1 MTHNG
6 EVTDYIAKTRPW
18 QQKTS
23 NALREIVHD
32 TLAGVEEAF
41 LYGKPHFVLAGQNI
55 AVLHVAA
62 AKISFM
68 VFDAGAIEPIKGVL
82 RSLGSGDRKAV
93 DLKEDDTV
101 DAAFI
106 ADLLRRTTGQN

>member
-1 MTHNG
+1 MAHNG
-6 EVTDYIAKTRPW
+6 EVTAYIAKTGPW
-18 QQKTS
+18 QQKTA
-23 NALREIVHD
+23 NTLRATVHE
-32 TLAGVEEAF
+32 TLTGVEEAF
-41 LYGKPHFVLAGQNI
+41 LYGKPHFVLDGLNI

-62 AKISFM
+62 SKVSFM
-68 VFDAGAIEPIKGVL
+68 VFGAGAVEPVKGVL

-93 DLKEDDTV
+93 DLKEDDIV